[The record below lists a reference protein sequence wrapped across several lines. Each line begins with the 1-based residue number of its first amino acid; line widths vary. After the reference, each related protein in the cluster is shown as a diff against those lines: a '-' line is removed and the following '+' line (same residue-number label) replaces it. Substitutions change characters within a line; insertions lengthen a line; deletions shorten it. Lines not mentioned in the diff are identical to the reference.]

1 MNPRLKAFLIPRV
14 ASTFMRLLHASVRV
28 RHAHV
33 ERIEEMNRSGRPY
46 LLAFWH
52 RYLLLMV
59 FSKHRKPI
67 IVMISQH
74 KDGEYIAKTMERFG
88 VTAARGSSSR
98 GGGAALREMV
108 ESAGRGENIAITPD
122 GPRGPA
128 LVAQAGVVLASQRT
142 GCPVLPVAVI
152 SDRKKVLRSWD
163 GFEIPKPLGRVMFVY
178 GEPIEVPR
186 ELGAEE
192 IESWRLTIENAMRA
206 LTDDAQRDFDRVW
219 RDSARR
225 RPPAR

>member
-1 MNPRLKAFLIPRV
+1 MSSKLKFFLVPLLASMLLRLI
-14 ASTFMRLLHASVRV
+14 HASVRV
-28 RHAHV
+28 RHVHV
-33 ERIEEMNRSGRPY
+33 ERIESFNSAGKNY

-59 FSKHRKPI
+59 FARYRKPI
-67 IVMISQH
+67 VPMISRH
-74 KDGEYIAKTMERFG
+74 KDGEYIARTMERFG
-88 VTAARGSSSR
+88 SSSARGSSSR

-108 ESAGRGENIAITPD
+108 ESAQRGSNIAITPD

-128 LVAQAGVVLASQRT
+128 LVAQTGVVLAAQRT

-178 GEPIEVPR
+178 GDPIEVPR
-186 ELGAEE
+186 ELDPEGVEA
-192 IESWRLTIENAMRA
+192 WRLTIESAMRA
-206 LTDDAQRDFDRVW
+206 LTDDAEREFDSLW
-219 RDSARR
+219 RGASA
-225 RPPAR
+225 